1 MPLLDL
7 KTELKSLTYQGNG
20 PAVQKDINNPGV
32 KASNL
37 LQGQI
42 DDVTRVTSFLLST
55 KGAIFT
61 AKQALLQSS
70 QPIGS
75 RLLNTATALGNII
88 GQVAVNGTGTHFIPP
103 ASSRKYTNV
112 NEAASQAKYSGK
124 ITIQNVRSATGRREA
139 SQDLIYSTGTG
150 NVAGTIGGPQNKT
163 EAIEGVSNQ
172 TSLKTDP
179 AVYDTMPV
187 VFQIYNDPASLIIFR
202 GFIAGLSDS
211 FAGAWSPVDYVGRGE
226 SLYTYSKFSRTLSFT
241 LTVPMLQLS
250 DQYPIYEKVN
260 SLVSYT
266 APRYN
271 DFSGL
276 AEGTFL
282 KIRVGDYIQ
291 ACGFLN
297 SANVSLSDEVPWS
310 DGVHKNTF
318 LPQVLNI
325 QLNFTVIQNL
335 LPQRFTTPGG
345 NLPYINSNRDRNLQG
360 VAISEDLEGGT
371 QVL

>member
-55 KGAIFT
+55 KGALFT

-88 GQVAVNGTGTHFIPP
+88 GQVAVNGTGTHFVPP

-112 NEAASQAKYSGK
+112 NEAASQAKYSGV
-124 ITIQNVRSATGRREA
+124 IDIRSARSAVGLRTSENSKYRMG
-139 SQDLIYSTGTG
+139 SG
-150 NVAGTIGGPQNKT
+150 NAGSGIGLPVLAGPTPPGQEVKN
-163 EAIEGVSNQ
+163 
-172 TSLKTDP
+172 DP
-179 AVYDTMPV
+179 SAYDTMPV
-187 VFQIYNDPASLIIFR
+187 VFQIYNDPASLILFR

-345 NLPYINSNRDRNLQG
+345 YLPYINSNRDRELQG
-360 VAISEDLEGGT
+360 VAISEDLQPGA
-371 QVL
+371 LA